1 MHHKLHFKLINIKLT
16 NNTKYKTGFTSGALL
31 FDDSNAAINSISDE
45 LAFINGKENIDDS
58 VLLINSE
65 SSKKRIR
72 AEIERRLRIINNPA
86 IISLFKIT
94 DETNKK
100 LILFYAACKL
110 YPLLSDFMLEV
121 VLNKWYNMDYE
132 LTTDDFQN
140 FIYHKSD
147 NHPELLE
154 ITDNTKY
161 KLSQVTLKM
170 LKELGLLKEYKLQ
183 KIEFDTQILIEIA
196 KNGDLWFLELIFLN
210 KMEINE
216 ILS

>member
-1 MHHKLHFKLINIKLT
+1 MT
-16 NNTKYKTGFTSGALL
+16 NNAKYKTGFTSGALL

-45 LAFINGKENIDDS
+45 LDFINGEENIDDQ
-58 VLLINSE
+58 VLVMNSE
-65 SSKKRIR
+65 ASKKRIR
-72 AEIERRLRIINNPA
+72 IEIEKRLRALENPTM
-86 IISLFKIT
+86 ISLFKTT

-161 KLSQVTLKM
+161 KLSQVTIKM
-170 LKELGLLKEYKLQ
+170 LKELGLLKDFKLQ
-183 KIEFDTQILIEIA
+183 KIEFDTHILKEIA
-196 KNGDLWFLELIFLN
+196 KSGDLWFLELIFLN
-210 KMEINE
+210 KMERNE